1 MPSVSVSHL
10 GSLCF
15 PSLQL
20 CFEGK
25 VLAPR
30 QETSTRKCINYR
42 LGCHL
47 SLRALVLRGQQVRE

>member
-1 MPSVSVSHL
+1 MSPLGSIYGSRNQELEVGVASLAVSLHL

-30 QETSTRKCINYR
+30 
-42 LGCHL
+42 
-47 SLRALVLRGQQVRE
+47 